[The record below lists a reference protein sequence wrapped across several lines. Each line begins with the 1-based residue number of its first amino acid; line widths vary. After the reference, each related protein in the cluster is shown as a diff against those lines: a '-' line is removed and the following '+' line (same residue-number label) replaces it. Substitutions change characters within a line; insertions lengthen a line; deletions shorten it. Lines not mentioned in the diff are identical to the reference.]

1 VGLIT
6 QAELETAISTAR
18 LQRISD
24 KTNSAIDAALVAFA
38 IEEASSTVLKYAQGT
53 PGYPWT
59 VTPTQAKT
67 VCVEIT
73 VYYIYKELWGFC
85 RQTCGAAMR
94 TPSRSLTTWP
104 KGRPLG
110 SRGRPRRPLAR
121 ARFFTLTASTDP
133 VRVHLCVP
141 GAGALSFCDQH

>member
-73 VYYIYKELWGFC
+73 VYYIYKELWGFVPADV
-85 RQTCGAAMR
+85 RRGYEDSIAQLDNLAKGKTSWVEGQTPAAAS
-94 TPSRSLTTWP
+94 TGTIFYTNSID
-104 KGRPLG
+104 
-110 SRGRPRRPLAR
+110 RPREGAPVR
-121 ARFFTLTASTDP
+121 ARRWSTKF
-133 VRVHLCVP
+133 L
-141 GAGALSFCDQH
+141 